1 MMTLLVVD
9 DDRDILDLMAAIL
22 TSQGYEDVVY
32 AQSGE
37 EALSLVNQGQHQ
49 FSTFILDIQM
59 PGMDGVDLC
68 GRIRAISEHRRT
80 PIIMLTAM
88 RDKEH
93 IDAAFLRGATDYLTK
108 PIDTTD
114 LSARLNVAQLLFN
127 EQQSTL
133 NATRREE
140 NLRLDMGNKS
150 NSESHFDLADAVSI
164 FDVPRVLGNLEMENY
179 LHRLS
184 RGKRFMC
191 GAICF
196 QIQRRERLFSMTSPL
211 EFHGILTDVA
221 EAIFE
226 TLRSYNVMI
235 SYVGNGQYVAIL
247 PRTLQLDEAELELNL
262 SLKLREFG
270 LIEGDSV
277 PLDVTI
283 KVGDIVR
290 MSMFDASPEALIA
303 RAISK
308 AELKSAQPRS
318 TQIFDPKRKS
328 IGF

>member
-1 MMTLLVVD
+1 MSLLVVD
-9 DDRDILDLMAAIL
+9 DDRNILELMAAIL
-22 TSQGYEDVVY
+22 ASQGYEDVVY

-37 EALSLVNQGQHQ
+37 EALNLINQGQHR

-114 LSARLNVAQLLFN
+114 LNARLNVAQLLFN
-127 EQQSTL
+127 EQQSAL

-150 NSESHFDLADAVSI
+150 NSDSHFDLADAVTI
-164 FDVPRVLGNLEMENY
+164 YDVPRVLGSLEMENY

-196 QIQRRERLFSMTSPL
+196 QIQKRERLFSMTSPL

-226 TLRSYNVMI
+226 SLRSHNVMI
-235 SYVGNGQYVAIL
+235 SYFGNGQYVAIL
-247 PRTLQLDEAELELNL
+247 PRTLHLDEAELELKL
-262 SLKLREFG
+262 SLTLNEFG
-270 LIEGDSV
+270 LIGGDTV
-277 PLDVTI
+277 PLDVTVR
-283 KVGDIVR
+283 VGETVR

-308 AELKSAQPRS
+308 AELKSAEPRS
-318 TQIFDPKRKS
+318 LPMFDPKRLS
-328 IGF
+328 MRS

>member
-1 MMTLLVVD
+1 MSLLVVD
-9 DDRDILDLMAAIL
+9 DDRNILELMAAIL
-22 TSQGYEDVVY
+22 ASQGYDDVIY

-37 EALSLVNQGQHQ
+37 EALSLINQRQHQ

-59 PGMDGVDLC
+59 PGMDGVELC
-68 GRIRAISEHRRT
+68 GRIRAVSEHRRT

-93 IDAAFLRGATDYLTK
+93 IDGAFLRGATDYLTK

-127 EQQSTL
+127 EQQSAL

-140 NLRLDMGNKS
+140 NLRLDMSNNS
-150 NSESHFDLADAVSI
+150 NSDTHFDLADAVPI
-164 FDVPRVLGNLEMENY
+164 FDVPRVLGSLEMENY

-196 QIQRRERLFSMTSPL
+196 QIQKRERLFSMTSPL

-226 TLRSYNVMI
+226 TMRSYNVMI
-235 SYVGNGQYVAIL
+235 SYIGNGQYVAIL
-247 PRTLQLDEAELELNL
+247 PRTLQLDEAELELKL
-262 SLKLREFG
+262 SLILNEFG
-270 LIEGDSV
+270 LIDGDTV
-277 PLDVTI
+277 PLDVTV
-283 KVGDIVR
+283 KVGEIVR
-290 MSMFDASPEALIA
+290 MSMFDASPAALIA
-303 RAISK
+303 RATSK
-308 AELKSAQPRS
+308 AELKSIQSHSVPM
-318 TQIFDPKRKS
+318 FDQKRIS
-328 IGF
+328 IHA

>member
-1 MMTLLVVD
+1 MSLLVVD
-9 DDRDILDLMAAIL
+9 DDPNILELMAAIL

-37 EALSLVNQGQHQ
+37 EALSLIHQGQYH

-68 GRIRAISEHRRT
+68 GRIRSVNEHRRT

-93 IDAAFLRGATDYLTK
+93 IDAAFLRGATDYITK

-114 LSARLNVAQLLFN
+114 LCARINVAQLLFN
-127 EQQSTL
+127 EQQSVMH
-133 NATRREE
+133 ATRREE
-140 NLRLDMGNKS
+140 NLRLNMSNKS
-150 NSESHFDLADAVSI
+150 NADADFDLADAVTI
-164 FDVPRVLGNLEMENY
+164 FDVPRVLGSLEMENY

-196 QIQRRERLFSMTSPL
+196 QIQKRERLFSMTSPL

-247 PRTLQLDEAELELNL
+247 PRTLQLDEAELELKL
-262 SLKLREFG
+262 SLMLSEFG
-270 LIEGDSV
+270 LIGGDTV
-277 PLDVTI
+277 PLDVTV
-283 KVGDIVR
+283 KVGEAVR
-290 MSMFDASPEALIA
+290 MSMFDSSPAALIA

-308 AELKSAQPRS
+308 AELKSTLPHSVPMFDVKRTSMRS
-318 TQIFDPKRKS
+318 
-328 IGF
+328 